1 MKIAV
6 LGTGAV
12 GNAIGSKLISIGH
25 DVMMGSR
32 TADNEKAKKWVS
44 ENGNKASN
52 GTFADATAFGEI
64 IFNCTNG
71 QGSLDALRLAGK
83 ENLEGKVLIDISN
96 PLDFSKGFPPS
107 LTIANTD
114 SLAEN
119 IQREFPELKVVKTLN
134 TMNCQLMVNPSLV
147 PGDHSVFIS
156 GNDEHAKDVAKGVLQ
171 SFGWQEKNII
181 DLGDIT
187 TARGTEQ
194 ILPIWVRLMKSLG
207 TPMFNFNI
215 VRPKA

>member
-6 LGTGAV
+6 LGTGMV
-12 GNAIGSKLISIGH
+12 GNTIGSKLIALGH

-32 TADNEKAKKWVS
+32 TATNEKAQKWIK
-44 ENGNKASN
+44 EQGHNASA
-52 GTFADATAFGEI
+52 GTYADAAAFGEI

-71 QGSLDALRLAGK
+71 QGTLEALNMAGK
-83 ENLEGKVLIDISN
+83 NNLDGKVLIDLAN

-107 LTIANTD
+107 LTIVNTD

-119 IQREFPELKVVKTLN
+119 IQRAFPDVKVVKTLN
-134 TMNCQLMVNPSLV
+134 TMNCTLMVNPSLV
-147 PGDHSVFIS
+147 PGDHTVFLS
-156 GNDEHAKDVAKGVLQ
+156 GNDAHAKDVVKGLLQ
-171 SFGWQEKNII
+171 TFGWKDKNII

-194 ILPIWVRLMKSLG
+194 LLPVWVRLMGTLK

-215 VRPKA
+215 VRGQV

>member
-6 LGTGAV
+6 LGTGMV
-12 GNAIGSKLISIGH
+12 GNTIASKLIALGH

-32 TADNEKAKKWVS
+32 TATNEKAIKWVR
-44 ENGNKASN
+44 EHGHKASV
-52 GTFADATAFGEI
+52 GTYADAAAFGEI

-71 QGSLDALRLAGK
+71 QGSLEALKMAG
-83 ENLEGKVLIDISN
+83 EVNMEGKVLIDLAN

-107 LTIANTD
+107 LTIVNTD

-119 IQREFPELKVVKTLN
+119 IQRAFPTVKVVKTLN
-134 TMNCQLMVNPSLV
+134 TMNCTLMVNPSLV
-147 PGDHSVFIS
+147 PGDHCVFIS
-156 GNDEHAKDVAKGVLQ
+156 GNDEHAKDIAKGLLQ
-171 SFGWQEKNII
+171 TFGWQDKNMI

-194 ILPIWVRLMKSLG
+194 MLPVWVRLMGTLK

-215 VRPKA
+215 VRGEA

>member
-6 LGTGAV
+6 LGTGMV
-12 GNAIGSKLISIGH
+12 GNTIGTKLISLGH

-32 TADNEKAKKWVS
+32 TANNEKARKWVS
-44 ENGNKASN
+44 ENGNRASA
-52 GTFADATAFGEI
+52 GTFADAAASAEI
-64 IFNCTNG
+64 IFNCTSG
-71 QGSLDALRLAGK
+71 IGTIEALQMAGK
-83 ENLEGKVLIDISN
+83 ENLDGKVLIDISN
-96 PLDFSKGFPPS
+96 PLDFSNGFPPT
-107 LTIANTD
+107 LTVVNTD

-119 IQREFPELKVVKTLN
+119 IQREFPNLHVVKTLN
-134 TMNCQLMVNPSLV
+134 TMNCSLMVNPSLV
-147 PGDHSVFIS
+147 PGDHTVFVS

-215 VRPKA
+215 VRPQA